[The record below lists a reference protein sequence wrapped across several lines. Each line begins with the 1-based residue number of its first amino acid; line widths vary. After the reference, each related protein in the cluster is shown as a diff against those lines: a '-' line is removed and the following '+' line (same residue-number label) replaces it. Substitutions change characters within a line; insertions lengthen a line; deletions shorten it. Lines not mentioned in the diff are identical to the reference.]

1 MGEESES
8 EATCRS
14 APYRSHVDPASSAA
28 LRRQAYCSS
37 RACWAQGLLRQW
49 AYMYVTIHRVCWR
62 PRSKLTP

>member
-14 APYRSHVDPASSAA
+14 APYRSHVDPVSSAA

-37 RACWAQGLLRQW
+37 RAC
-49 AYMYVTIHRVCWR
+49 
-62 PRSKLTP
+62 